1 MYCTGYITLQ
11 YSTILVFVPYS
22 YLFPKQTDS
31 NIKHVM
37 VRYSTRT
44 RESSFISSTV
54 KHNVPE
60 HAASD
65 RSQTT
70 NGEKFVK
77 SGERTYNA
85 DGHIQDGPKILTG
98 SNVSPPTH
106 PNTNNLR
113 PYVRLFFDMYVS
125 VRFVPPAARFAK
137 NPGPHQVPPSHKSTL
152 KQGSLSP
159 KNRSKWSSEN
169 GRGMSR
175 NDPSNLRI

>member
-1 MYCTGYITLQ
+1 MYSTGYITLQ

-113 PYVRLFFDMYVS
+113 YEYSYGSQLQPTRTVRYGPVL
-125 VRFVPPAARFAK
+125 VRVLHRYEYSHSYSTSTRTTIAIRTLYLYEYEYLVRVLVP
-137 NPGPHQVPPSHKSTL
+137 
-152 KQGSLSP
+152 
-159 KNRSKWSSEN
+159 
-169 GRGMSR
+169 
-175 NDPSNLRI
+175 